1 MLLRLDRILRLYLED
16 YKKIGKLRK
25 VIYYNCQVLPVA
37 EMGTIII
44 SYDNFIRLTNIW

>member
-25 VIYYNCQVLPVA
+25 VIYYNCLVLTVV
-37 EMGTIII
+37 EMGTITI
-44 SYDNFIRLTNIW
+44 SYDNL